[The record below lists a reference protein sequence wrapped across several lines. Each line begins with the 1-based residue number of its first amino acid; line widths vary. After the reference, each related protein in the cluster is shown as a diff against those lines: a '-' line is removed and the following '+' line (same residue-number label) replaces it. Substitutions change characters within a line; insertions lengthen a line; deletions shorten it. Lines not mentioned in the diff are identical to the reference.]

1 MFFRGHRVGGGAPLA
16 LGSYRL
22 PISALSLFRDVLH
35 SGEISWTMGWRQTA
49 AALLLAAGVRVTAIL
64 QPLVRAAQ
72 LLPLSILKGSMD
84 GANSYRQIQ
93 AVVASAGLWGCET
106 QVQGIASREA
116 PTPRIQKIGRAHV

>member
-35 SGEISWTMGWRQTA
+35 SGEISRTMGWRQTA
-49 AALLLAAGVRVTAIL
+49 ATLLFAASVRVTAIL
-64 QPLVRAAQ
+64 QPFVGAAQ

-84 GANSYRQIQ
+84 GANSHRQIQ
-93 AVVASAGLWGCET
+93 AVVASAGLWTAGGKSRRSRNEHCENLT
-106 QVQGIASREA
+106 LS
-116 PTPRIQKIGRAHV
+116 TSTTD